1 MTFPQ
6 RLAIGASTGL
16 VALSFVASAAF
27 GAIVYTP
34 VITSEIANGAITT
47 AKIANGA
54 VTNAKLA
61 SNAVTGAKIAT
72 GTVTAS
78 DLAASSVGSSE
89 IVAGAVGSSE
99 IATGAV
105 GSDEV
110 ATNSL
115 QDVDLGADSVGASEI
130 IEGQGFT
137 FATVNTGF
145 GANELYDMD
154 QNVLTTSDVTF
165 DDLFLTGTLD
175 VTGTSTLGVLNV
187 GGDATFSGRLLG
199 AFGDVTVGYHSVPQ
213 DFRVWGTSV
222 LAGDTEIGRSWEPAD
237 LRVWGNFDVT
247 GTSTLGI
254 LNAGST
260 TLADL
265 LVWGDTD
272 LWGTLDVTGTST
284 LGILNVWDDANFYD
298 YATFWSD
305 LLVWGDTDL
314 MGDLDVTG
322 TSTLGLL
329 NAGATTLGALDADAA
344 NFDTVNTGFGDNELY
359 DMDQNVLTTSDVAFD
374 DLDLTGTLDVG
385 DAATFSASLTANG
398 ALTANAALTANGTL
412 TANGALTA
420 TGAVDFSGASSL
432 KMPKGV
438 GLAAA
443 GNCAVVADQGKL
455 YFATTTAGA
464 MTSGTAYVCTSDAD
478 ANGTHD
484 DYAWEALN

>member
-222 LAGDTEIGRSWEPAD
+222 LAGDTEIGRSWEPAN
-237 LRVWGNFDVT
+237 L
-247 GTSTLGI
+247 I
-254 LNAGST
+254 
-260 TLADL
+260 
-265 LVWGDTD
+265 VWGDVG
-272 LWGTLDVTGTST
+272 LMGTLDVTGTST
-284 LGILNVWDDANFYD
+284 LGLLNVWDDANFYD
-298 YATFWSD
+298 NANFWSN
-305 LLVWGDTDL
+305 LLVGGDTDL
-314 MGDLDVTG
+314 WGTLDVTG

-464 MTSGTAYVCTSDAD
+464 MTSGIAYVCTSDAD